1 MYQRRGASRGW
12 RKQGSLTLGRR
23 VLGLV
28 RKRQTLALGEWKGVR
43 KTQDSEK
50 ASEVGGVFLE
60 EAGVRS

>member
-1 MYQRRGASRGW
+1 M
-12 RKQGSLTLGRR
+12 
-23 VLGLV
+23 LGLV

-60 EAGVRS
+60 EAGVCS

>member
-1 MYQRRGASRGW
+1 MYQRGDDRGW
-12 RKQGSLTLGRR
+12 RKQGPLTLERR

-50 ASEVGGVFLE
+50 ASEVGGVLPE
-60 EAGVRS
+60 EAGVCS

>member
-1 MYQRRGASRGW
+1 M
-12 RKQGSLTLGRR
+12 GRR